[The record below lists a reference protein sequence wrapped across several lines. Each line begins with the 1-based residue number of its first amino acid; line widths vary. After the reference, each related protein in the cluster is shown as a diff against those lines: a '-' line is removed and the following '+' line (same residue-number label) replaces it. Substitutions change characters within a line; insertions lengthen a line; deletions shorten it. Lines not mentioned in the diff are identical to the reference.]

1 MLFTKNV
8 PIVIAGAQN
17 TFLVQRSA
25 CDNSTFSHYHSCD
38 LYAESATN
46 TIPVKEI
53 CPPLTELVVL
63 SSWLPNFSKKFG
75 ILNYKFRRSI
85 MIGSTLLPAQQ
96 ESLFS
101 YHSQKIRTVIIDGT
115 PWFCVIDLVKI
126 LKFGN
131 YRQALRSHVC
141 LEDVQKLDT
150 LTKGGRQALSYVN
163 ESGLYCLIF
172 GSKLPAA
179 KEFKKWV
186 TSEVLPTIRKEGQYS
201 VNNSLEYE
209 EQRHQS
215 LAIPIF
221 TVEDFNQANFSLKN
235 YQKVMSESFK
245 FFTDAIFN
253 ADVSD
258 QKLAHTLI
266 EMFNQLNLVARK
278 AGGQERT
285 KLTTFFVA
293 ELRKMIATLYKER
306 YQLLED
312 NRELNHK
319 LQQVKQV
326 FQI

>member
-1 MLFTKNV
+1 M
-8 PIVIAGAQN
+8 I
-17 TFLVQRSA
+17 
-25 CDNSTFSHYHSCD
+25 
-38 LYAESATN
+38 
-46 TIPVKEI
+46 
-53 CPPLTELVVL
+53 
-63 SSWLPNFSKKFG
+63 SSF
-75 ILNYKFRRSI
+75 
-85 MIGSTLLPAQQ
+85 LPAHQ

-101 YHSQKIRTVIIDGT
+101 YHSQKIRTVIIEGT
-115 PWFCVIDLVKI
+115 PWFCVKDVCSVLEYKNSRDAIFK
-126 LKFGN
+126 
-131 YRQALRSHVC
+131 HVSF
-141 LEDVQKLDT
+141 EDVAKCDT

-253 ADVSD
+253 VEVSD

-293 ELRKMIATLYKER
+293 ELRKMLATLYKER

>member
-1 MLFTKNV
+1 
-8 PIVIAGAQN
+8 
-17 TFLVQRSA
+17 
-25 CDNSTFSHYHSCD
+25 
-38 LYAESATN
+38 
-46 TIPVKEI
+46 
-53 CPPLTELVVL
+53 
-63 SSWLPNFSKKFG
+63 
-75 ILNYKFRRSI
+75 
-85 MIGSTLLPAQQ
+85 MIGTFLPAQQ

-115 PWFCVIDLVKI
+115 PWFCAKDVCDALGYKIPRKAVKDHIIDKED
-126 LKFGN
+126 LKWIPLKTN
-131 YRQALRSHVC
+131 
-141 LEDVQKLDT
+141 
-150 LTKGGRQALSYVN
+150 GGPQQVLFTN
-163 ESGLYCLIF
+163 ESGLYCLILS
-172 GSKLPAA
+172 SKLSNAIA
-179 KEFKKWV
+179 FKKWV

-235 YQKVMSESFK
+235 YQKIMSESFK

-253 ADVSD
+253 VEVSD

-293 ELRKMIATLYKER
+293 ELRKMLATLYKER

-326 FQI
+326 FHL

>member
-1 MLFTKNV
+1 MTY
-8 PIVIAGAQN
+8 I
-17 TFLVQRSA
+17 
-25 CDNSTFSHYHSCD
+25 
-38 LYAESATN
+38 
-46 TIPVKEI
+46 
-53 CPPLTELVVL
+53 
-63 SSWLPNFSKKFG
+63 
-75 ILNYKFRRSI
+75 
-85 MIGSTLLPAQQ
+85 
-96 ESLFS
+96 
-101 YHSQKIRTVIIDGT
+101 
-115 PWFCVIDLVKI
+115 
-126 LKFGN
+126 
-131 YRQALRSHVC
+131 
-141 LEDVQKLDT
+141 
-150 LTKGGRQALSYVN
+150 N
-163 ESGLYCLIF
+163 ESGVYALIF

-179 KEFKKWV
+179 KDFKKWV

-235 YQKVMSESFK
+235 YQKIMSESFK

-253 ADVSD
+253 VEVSD

-326 FQI
+326 FHL

>member
-1 MLFTKNV
+1 
-8 PIVIAGAQN
+8 
-17 TFLVQRSA
+17 
-25 CDNSTFSHYHSCD
+25 
-38 LYAESATN
+38 
-46 TIPVKEI
+46 
-53 CPPLTELVVL
+53 
-63 SSWLPNFSKKFG
+63 
-75 ILNYKFRRSI
+75 
-85 MIGSTLLPAQQ
+85 MIGSFLPTQQ

-115 PWFCVIDLVKI
+115 PWFCVKDVCQI
-126 LKFGN
+126 LAYKNSRDAIFK
-131 YRQALRSHVC
+131 HVS
-141 LEDVQKLDT
+141 LEDVAKCDT
-150 LTKGGRQALSYVN
+150 LTKGGKQALSYVN

-235 YQKVMSESFK
+235 YQKIMSESFK

-253 ADVSD
+253 VEVSD

-293 ELRKMIATLYKER
+293 ELRKMLATLYKER

-326 FQI
+326 FHL

>member
-1 MLFTKNV
+1 
-8 PIVIAGAQN
+8 
-17 TFLVQRSA
+17 
-25 CDNSTFSHYHSCD
+25 
-38 LYAESATN
+38 
-46 TIPVKEI
+46 
-53 CPPLTELVVL
+53 
-63 SSWLPNFSKKFG
+63 
-75 ILNYKFRRSI
+75 
-85 MIGSTLLPAQQ
+85 MIGTFLPAQQ

-115 PWFCVIDLVKI
+115 PWFCAKDVCDALGYLRARDAISLHVFTEDAVK
-126 LKFGN
+126 
-131 YRQALRSHVC
+131 YR
-141 LEDVQKLDT
+141 T
-150 LTKGGRQALSYVN
+150 LTKGGNQLMTYIN
-163 ESGLYCLIF
+163 ESGVYALIF

-235 YQKVMSESFK
+235 YQKIMSESFK

-253 ADVSD
+253 VEVSD

-293 ELRKMIATLYKER
+293 ELRKMLAALYKER

>member
-1 MLFTKNV
+1 M
-8 PIVIAGAQN
+8 I
-17 TFLVQRSA
+17 
-25 CDNSTFSHYHSCD
+25 
-38 LYAESATN
+38 
-46 TIPVKEI
+46 
-53 CPPLTELVVL
+53 
-63 SSWLPNFSKKFG
+63 SSF
-75 ILNYKFRRSI
+75 
-85 MIGSTLLPAQQ
+85 LPAQQ

-101 YHSQKIRTVIIDGT
+101 YHSQIIRTVIIEGT
-115 PWFCVIDLVKI
+115 PWFCVKDVCSV
-126 LKFGN
+126 LKYKNSRDAIFK
-131 YRQALRSHVC
+131 HVSF
-141 LEDVQKLDT
+141 EDVAKCDT

-235 YQKVMSESFK
+235 YQKIMSESFK

-253 ADVSD
+253 VEVSD

>member
-85 MIGSTLLPAQQ
+85 MIGSYLPAQQ

-126 LKFGN
+126 LNFGN

-221 TVEDFNQANFSLKN
+221 TVDDFNQANFSLKN
-235 YQKVMSESFK
+235 YQKIMSESFK

-253 ADVSD
+253 VEVSD

-293 ELRKMIATLYKER
+293 ELRKMLAALYKER

>member
-1 MLFTKNV
+1 
-8 PIVIAGAQN
+8 
-17 TFLVQRSA
+17 
-25 CDNSTFSHYHSCD
+25 
-38 LYAESATN
+38 
-46 TIPVKEI
+46 
-53 CPPLTELVVL
+53 
-63 SSWLPNFSKKFG
+63 
-75 ILNYKFRRSI
+75 
-85 MIGSTLLPAQQ
+85 MIGSNLLPVKQV
-96 ESLFS
+96 FS
-101 YHSQKIRTVIIDGT
+101 YSFNSSRVRCIVEKGEIY
-115 PWFCVIDLVKI
+115 FCLSDVCKI
-126 LKFGN
+126 LELTNSRKVAEQIKSEFEVCNLKLHSFDTGFGIKQFTMISEPMLYSVIFRSRAPIAKQFRKF
-131 YRQALRSHVC
+131 V
-141 LEDVQKLDT
+141 
-150 LTKGGRQALSYVN
+150 
-163 ESGLYCLIF
+163 F
-172 GSKLPAA
+172 
-179 KEFKKWV
+179 
-186 TSEVLPTIRKEGQYS
+186 SEVLPTIRKEGQYS

-235 YQKVMSESFK
+235 YQKIMSESFK

-253 ADVSD
+253 VDVSD

-293 ELRKMIATLYKER
+293 ELRKMLATLYKER

-326 FQI
+326 FHL

>member
-1 MLFTKNV
+1 
-8 PIVIAGAQN
+8 
-17 TFLVQRSA
+17 
-25 CDNSTFSHYHSCD
+25 
-38 LYAESATN
+38 
-46 TIPVKEI
+46 
-53 CPPLTELVVL
+53 
-63 SSWLPNFSKKFG
+63 
-75 ILNYKFRRSI
+75 
-85 MIGSTLLPAQQ
+85 MIGSNLLPVKQV
-96 ESLFS
+96 FS
-101 YHSQKIRTVIIDGT
+101 YSFNSSRVRCIVEKGEIY
-115 PWFCVIDLVKI
+115 FCLSDVCKI
-126 LKFGN
+126 LELTNSRKVAEQIKSEFELCNLKLHSFDTGFGIKQFTMISEPMLYSVIFRSRAPIAKQFRKF
-131 YRQALRSHVC
+131 V
-141 LEDVQKLDT
+141 
-150 LTKGGRQALSYVN
+150 
-163 ESGLYCLIF
+163 F
-172 GSKLPAA
+172 
-179 KEFKKWV
+179 
-186 TSEVLPTIRKEGQYS
+186 SEVLPTIRKEGQYS
-201 VNNSLEYE
+201 IKNSLEYE

-235 YQKVMSESFK
+235 YQKIMSESFK

-293 ELRKMIATLYKER
+293 ELRKMLATLYKER

>member
-1 MLFTKNV
+1 
-8 PIVIAGAQN
+8 
-17 TFLVQRSA
+17 
-25 CDNSTFSHYHSCD
+25 
-38 LYAESATN
+38 
-46 TIPVKEI
+46 
-53 CPPLTELVVL
+53 
-63 SSWLPNFSKKFG
+63 
-75 ILNYKFRRSI
+75 
-85 MIGSTLLPAQQ
+85 MIGSFLPAQQ

-115 PWFCVIDLVKI
+115 PWFCAKDLCQI
-126 LKFGN
+126 LAYKN
-131 YRQALRSHVC
+131 SREALFKHVSF
-141 LEDVQKLDT
+141 EDVTKRDT
-150 LTKGGRQALSYVN
+150 LTKGGKQALSYVN

-235 YQKVMSESFK
+235 YQKIMSESFK

-253 ADVSD
+253 VEVSD

>member
-1 MLFTKNV
+1 M
-8 PIVIAGAQN
+8 I
-17 TFLVQRSA
+17 
-25 CDNSTFSHYHSCD
+25 
-38 LYAESATN
+38 
-46 TIPVKEI
+46 
-53 CPPLTELVVL
+53 
-63 SSWLPNFSKKFG
+63 SSF
-75 ILNYKFRRSI
+75 
-85 MIGSTLLPAQQ
+85 LPAQQ

-235 YQKVMSESFK
+235 YQKIMSESFK

-253 ADVSD
+253 VEVSD

-293 ELRKMIATLYKER
+293 ELRKMLATLYKER

>member
-1 MLFTKNV
+1 M
-8 PIVIAGAQN
+8 I
-17 TFLVQRSA
+17 
-25 CDNSTFSHYHSCD
+25 
-38 LYAESATN
+38 
-46 TIPVKEI
+46 
-53 CPPLTELVVL
+53 
-63 SSWLPNFSKKFG
+63 SSF
-75 ILNYKFRRSI
+75 
-85 MIGSTLLPAQQ
+85 LPAHQ

-101 YHSQKIRTVIIDGT
+101 YHSQKIRTVIIEGT
-115 PWFCVIDLVKI
+115 PWFCVKDVCSVLEYKNSRDAIFK
-126 LKFGN
+126 
-131 YRQALRSHVC
+131 HVSF
-141 LEDVQKLDT
+141 EDVAKCDT

-253 ADVSD
+253 VEVSD

-293 ELRKMIATLYKER
+293 ELRKMLATLYKER

-326 FQI
+326 FHL

>member
-1 MLFTKNV
+1 MLKT
-8 PIVIAGAQN
+8 P
-17 TFLVQRSA
+17 TQRSA

-38 LYAESATN
+38 LYAESETN
-46 TIPVKEI
+46 TIPVKGI
-53 CPPLTELVVL
+53 CPLLLCTQFSALGSITTENSCGCYIVH
-63 SSWLPNFSKKFG
+63 
-75 ILNYKFRRSI
+75 RRSI
-85 MIGSTLLPAQQ
+85 MFSSNLSPVKQV
-96 ESLFS
+96 FS
-101 YHSQKIRTVIIDGT
+101 YSFNFQKIRCVFIEGEIHFCLSDVCSALNLTTPAKTVKQI
-115 PWFCVIDLVKI
+115 K
-126 LKFGN
+126 
-131 YRQALRSHVC
+131 S
-141 LEDVQKLDT
+141 
-150 LTKGGRQALSYVN
+150 
-163 ESGLYCLIF
+163 
-172 GSKLPAA
+172 
-179 KEFKKWV
+179 EFKVGELNSYTFDTGYGIKKFSMISEPQLYFVMMRSNSDLAHNFRQWICK
-186 TSEVLPTIRKEGQYS
+186 EVLPTIRKEGQYS

-209 EQRHQS
+209 DQRHQS

-235 YQKVMSESFK
+235 YQKIMSESFK

-253 ADVSD
+253 VEVSD

-293 ELRKMIATLYKER
+293 ELRKMLATLYKER

>member
-1 MLFTKNV
+1 MHFIKNV

-17 TFLVQRSA
+17 TYNQRSA

-46 TIPVKEI
+46 TIPERGI
-53 CPPLTELVVL
+53 CPLLLCTQFSALGSITTENSCGCYIVH
-63 SSWLPNFSKKFG
+63 
-75 ILNYKFRRSI
+75 RRSI
-85 MIGSTLLPAQQ
+85 MIGSFLPAQQ

-126 LKFGN
+126 LNFGN

-235 YQKVMSESFK
+235 YQKIMSESFK

-253 ADVSD
+253 VEVSD

-293 ELRKMIATLYKER
+293 ELRKMLATLYKER

-326 FQI
+326 FHL

>member
-1 MLFTKNV
+1 M
-8 PIVIAGAQN
+8 
-17 TFLVQRSA
+17 
-25 CDNSTFSHYHSCD
+25 
-38 LYAESATN
+38 
-46 TIPVKEI
+46 
-53 CPPLTELVVL
+53 
-63 SSWLPNFSKKFG
+63 
-75 ILNYKFRRSI
+75 
-85 MIGSTLLPAQQ
+85 
-96 ESLFS
+96 
-101 YHSQKIRTVIIDGT
+101 
-115 PWFCVIDLVKI
+115 
-126 LKFGN
+126 
-131 YRQALRSHVC
+131 
-141 LEDVQKLDT
+141 DT

>member
-1 MLFTKNV
+1 
-8 PIVIAGAQN
+8 
-17 TFLVQRSA
+17 
-25 CDNSTFSHYHSCD
+25 
-38 LYAESATN
+38 
-46 TIPVKEI
+46 
-53 CPPLTELVVL
+53 
-63 SSWLPNFSKKFG
+63 
-75 ILNYKFRRSI
+75 
-85 MIGSTLLPAQQ
+85 MIGSFLPAQQ

-101 YHSQKIRTVIIDGT
+101 YHSQKIRTVIINGT
-115 PWFCVIDLVKI
+115 PWFCAKDVCDALGYKIPRKAVKDHIVDKDDLKRI
-126 LKFGN
+126 PLKTN
-131 YRQALRSHVC
+131 
-141 LEDVQKLDT
+141 
-150 LTKGGRQALSYVN
+150 GGPQQVLFTN

-172 GSKLPAA
+172 SSKLSNAIA
-179 KEFKKWV
+179 FKKWV

-235 YQKVMSESFK
+235 YQKIMSESFK

-253 ADVSD
+253 VEVSD

-293 ELRKMIATLYKER
+293 ELRKMLATLYKER

>member
-1 MLFTKNV
+1 M
-8 PIVIAGAQN
+8 I
-17 TFLVQRSA
+17 
-25 CDNSTFSHYHSCD
+25 
-38 LYAESATN
+38 
-46 TIPVKEI
+46 
-53 CPPLTELVVL
+53 
-63 SSWLPNFSKKFG
+63 SSF
-75 ILNYKFRRSI
+75 
-85 MIGSTLLPAQQ
+85 LPAHQ

-101 YHSQKIRTVIIDGT
+101 YHSQKIRTVIINGI
-115 PWFCVIDLVKI
+115 PWFCAKDVCQI
-126 LKFGN
+126 LAYKN
-131 YRQALRSHVC
+131 SREALFKHVSF
-141 LEDVQKLDT
+141 EDVTKRDT

-163 ESGLYCLIF
+163 ESGLYCLIL

-253 ADVSD
+253 VEVSD

-293 ELRKMIATLYKER
+293 ELRKMLATLYKER

>member
-1 MLFTKNV
+1 M
-8 PIVIAGAQN
+8 I
-17 TFLVQRSA
+17 
-25 CDNSTFSHYHSCD
+25 
-38 LYAESATN
+38 
-46 TIPVKEI
+46 
-53 CPPLTELVVL
+53 
-63 SSWLPNFSKKFG
+63 SSF
-75 ILNYKFRRSI
+75 
-85 MIGSTLLPAQQ
+85 LPAHQ

-101 YHSQKIRTVIIDGT
+101 YHSQKIRTVIIEGT
-115 PWFCVIDLVKI
+115 PWFCVKDVCSVLEYKNSRDAIFK
-126 LKFGN
+126 
-131 YRQALRSHVC
+131 HVSF
-141 LEDVQKLDT
+141 EDVAKCDT

-253 ADVSD
+253 VEVSD

-293 ELRKMIATLYKER
+293 ELRKMLATLYKER
-306 YQLLED
+306 YQLLEN